1 MSKQEQNKSSKEE
14 NEKKERHDELAKVFT
29 ENPLSKIEK
38 PAKRTRL
45 FFAAVLFA
53 LFFGVAGGILGELA
67 VNYWLLTGAVNLP
80 WFNKLRLDQYLPT
93 KEIIVSKRESVTV
106 AQDAMVSEAVK
117 KLGESQ
123 AVFFNKF
130 SADEKGAHIY
140 NEARRAVQGIILTN
154 DGWMAAPL
162 SGLAG
167 QPSEYLGLDAR
178 GESFNIKKII
188 PDRFLGIAYLE
199 TDAQNAQPANFA
211 DLEKISSGSL
221 AVINDSFKQSARLA
235 SIDSMSFNQKAPEE
249 FSDKISRFMALDS
262 DLPQNF
268 FGSGVAMLSGE
279 LAGIVLD
286 ADSVLRIDY
295 VKSRLKEAIDES
307 KIEQGF
313 LGVSGISQKSFLEK
327 PLLERK
333 GILIGSLD
341 PKGTGIVAKSPA
353 AKAGLRDG
361 DILLSIDNEEFNGA
375 KGLAEI
381 MADYRKGDEV
391 EIKYLRSGK
400 ERTVKL
406 KLDALPIK

>member
-1 MSKQEQNKSSKEE
+1 MSKQDQNKSTKDE
-14 NEKKERHDELAKVFT
+14 NEKKERHDELAKVFS
-29 ENPLSKIEK
+29 ENPLNKIER

-45 FFAAVLFA
+45 FFAVVLFA
-53 LFFGVAGGILGELA
+53 LFFGLAGGVLGELA

-106 AQDAMVSEAVK
+106 AQDAMVSEVVK
-117 KLGESQ
+117 KMSESQ
-123 AVFFNKF
+123 AVFFKKF

-140 NEARRAVQGIILTN
+140 NETRRATQGIVLTN

-162 SGLAG
+162 SGLSG
-167 QPSEYLGLDAR
+167 KPSEYLGLDAR
-178 GESFNIKKII
+178 GESFKIKQII
-188 PDRFLGIAYLE
+188 PDQFLGIVYLE
-199 TDAQNAQPANFA
+199 TDAQNVQPANFA
-211 DLEKISSGSL
+211 DLEKIGSGSL
-221 AVINDSFKQSARLA
+221 AVVNDSLGNAVRLS
-235 SIDSMSFNQKAPEE
+235 SIDSLSHNPQMPEE
-249 FSDKISRFMALDS
+249 NSSRISRFIALDES
-262 DLPQNF
+262 TSQNF

-286 ADSVLRIDY
+286 ADKVLRIDY
-295 VKSRLKEAIDES
+295 VKPRLKEAIDDG

-333 GILIGSLD
+333 GISIGSLD
-341 PKGTGIVAKSPA
+341 PKGTGIAAKSPA

-361 DILLSIDNEEFNGA
+361 DILLSIDNEEFNGI

-381 MADYRKGDEV
+381 MADYRKGDEA

-400 ERTVKL
+400 ERTVKI

>member
-1 MSKQEQNKSSKEE
+1 MDKKQEKSSKEE

-45 FFAAVLFA
+45 FFAVVLFA
-53 LFFGVAGGILGELA
+53 LFFGIAGGILGELA

-106 AQDAMVSEAVK
+106 AQDAMVSETVK

-130 SADEKGAHIY
+130 SADEKSAHIY
-140 NEARRAVQGIILTN
+140 NETRRAVQGIILTN

-167 QPSEYLGLDAR
+167 KPSEYFGLDSR

-199 TDAQNAQPANFA
+199 TDAQNVQPANFA

-221 AVINDSFKQSARLA
+221 AAINDSFKQSVRLA
-235 SIDSMSFNQKAPEE
+235 GIDSMSFNQKAPEE

-268 FGSGVAMLSGE
+268 FGSGVAVLSGE

-286 ADSVLRIDY
+286 DDSVLRIDF
-295 VKSRLKEAIDES
+295 VKSRLKEAIDEG

-313 LGVSGISQKSFLEK
+313 LGVSGISLKSFLEK

-333 GILIGSLD
+333 GILVGSLD
-341 PKGTGIVAKSPA
+341 PKGTGIAAKSPA

-361 DILLSIDNEEFNGA
+361 DILLSIDNEEFNGIN
-375 KGLAEI
+375 GLAEI

-400 ERTVKL
+400 ERTVKI

>member
-1 MSKQEQNKSSKEE
+1 MSAKEQNKSTKEE
-14 NEKKERHDELAKVFT
+14 KNEKHDEIAKVFS
-29 ENPLSKIEK
+29 ENPLSKIDK

-45 FFAAVLFA
+45 FFAVVLFA
-53 LFFGVAGGILGELA
+53 LFFGIAGGVLGELA

-106 AQDAMVSEAVK
+106 AQDAIVSETVK
-117 KLGESQ
+117 KLSESQ
-123 AVFFNKF
+123 AAFFKKF

-140 NEARRAVQGIILTN
+140 DEARHAAQGIILTN

-162 SGLAG
+162 SGFSG
-167 QPSEYLGLDAR
+167 KPSEYLGLDAR

-188 PDRFLGIAYLE
+188 QDRFLGIAYLE

-211 DLEKISSGSL
+211 DFEKISSGSL
-221 AVINDSFKQSARLA
+221 AIINDSFQNAARLA
-235 SIDSMSFNQKAPEE
+235 SIDSMSFNPKAPEE

-268 FGSGVAMLSGE
+268 FGSGVALLSGE

-295 VKSRLKEAIDES
+295 VKSRLKEAIDDG

-313 LGVSGISQKSFLEK
+313 LGISGISQKSFLEK

-333 GILIGSLD
+333 GILVGSLD

-361 DILLSIDNEEFNGA
+361 DILLSIDNEEFNGV

-381 MADYRKGDEV
+381 MADYRKGDEA

-400 ERTVKL
+400 ERTVKI
-406 KLDALPIK
+406 KLDALPAK